1 MTRQKDGKDCV
12 SVIVTV
18 YNLEKHLPR
27 MLQCIKD
34 QTYSNIE
41 IILVDDGSTDSSGRL
56 CDEFARN
63 DSHCLVIHKENGG
76 QSSARNAGQEV
87 AGGDYLVFPDGDD
100 VMHPD
105 TVKTLV
111 DAISSDPANEIA
123 ICGLSVVD
131 DSERVVF
138 PQIDVRNRTRLLSR
152 DDLMEGLFSKEKL
165 LYSIGWNKLYRKE
178 LLKDL
183 YANDYARHQ
192 DFDFNLRVYQRA
204 SQAILVDLPLYY
216 WMQHPASKIHAK
228 NHLGIYY
235 DCRCHSL
242 YSNWCKMAE
251 SQSTYGHLLL
261 RSLYKD
267 MVFWKE
273 WSRNEPDYDRVK
285 ALCDDYQKETVWH
298 YVKCP
303 KVSLGEK
310 MLFLTMLRISSLSHA
325 IMSVTRNAR

>member
-87 AGGDYLVFPDGDD
+87 AGGDYLIFPDGDD

-111 DAISSDPANEIA
+111 DAISGDPANEIA

-138 PQIDVRNRTRLLSR
+138 PQIDVRNRTRI
-152 DDLMEGLFSKEKL
+152 LFRMIIWKGCSVKKNCCIP
-165 LYSIGWNKLYRKE
+165 SGGTSCIG
-178 LLKDL
+178 
-183 YANDYARHQ
+183 
-192 DFDFNLRVYQRA
+192 
-204 SQAILVDLPLYY
+204 
-216 WMQHPASKIHAK
+216 
-228 NHLGIYY
+228 
-235 DCRCHSL
+235 
-242 YSNWCKMAE
+242 
-251 SQSTYGHLLL
+251 
-261 RSLYKD
+261 
-267 MVFWKE
+267 
-273 WSRNEPDYDRVK
+273 RN
-285 ALCDDYQKETVWH
+285 C
-298 YVKCP
+298 
-303 KVSLGEK
+303 
-310 MLFLTMLRISSLSHA
+310 
-325 IMSVTRNAR
+325 